1 MANSKSN
8 KVLRVA
14 VVVDGVVCDTL
25 HQTRPGSITVGH
37 ELEPEVVSSF
47 ADRVGRENVGT
58 QSGVNFILPLLAA
71 VVSLFVAVSFRGNLF
86 ETFAPLFN
94 ETIYPQGGEQLALPT
109 RDLNFLSAGIV
120 GLAFAVA
127 GLYSGLLSRQ
137 KVGGVLAGILVGALI
152 ATGGLMAAA
161 MMSYGNMASVQA
173 VGVQAAVVA
182 VVFGFGGAL
191 LGSYFKGSARP
202 RLHAHRGGASTKNYR
217 QRAPIWLGLG
227 LLLVLGGI
235 GAFSFELKS
244 YNDEV
249 TAAEAA
255 MEAGEIGPEG
265 LNSFN
270 SDRGLTG
277 WPGALLVILGLV
289 PLVTGLVGIT
299 EPEPPKR
306 DDTDRPTGVPAAH
319 PMFDYVDGVY
329 YLDVPKAAHGKITLG
344 KKSATIAQL
353 RKKFGKGDQLRVT
366 LSEEAKGKLII
377 GDNTF
382 LMFQFDDPA
391 PVPAYGALPEGIRS
405 IWVLFSIAPLMAL
418 CWLVTTI
425 LLGGLF
431 AYLSFAEATEP
442 EVSDRMREMTG
453 VKYEEEEE
461 EPEVTDE
468 EEEEDVLKQEDD
480 EPEVEDDKE
489 DEIDPDVNK
498 PLSEKPQKYSEKA
511 VKEARGVGVARVLG
525 TYGGP
530 GEGTVFDVIESTE
543 NDLGDL
549 FAQGMTQTVYSDGGE
564 VSPFV
569 AGGEGIEASGGVKQ
583 NEGLKTDDQPEVEKT
598 IKKEKKVKGKAK
610 GTTGDISGDID
621 KKAVKATIKHRMS
634 ALQHCYE
641 KALRTKPSLKG
652 KMTFTI
658 DINIK
663 GKVTKVKVES
673 DSVGDS
679 TVKSCTTSKIKGWRF
694 PVQGAEESAQV
705 TFSVVFSG
713 A

>member
-25 HQTRPGSITVGH
+25 HQTRPGSVTVGH
-37 ELEPEVVSSF
+37 ELEPEVVSGF

-58 QSGVNFILPLLAA
+58 QGGVNFILPLLAA
-71 VVSLFVAVSFRGNLF
+71 VVSLFVAVSFRANLF
-86 ETFAPLFN
+86 ETFAPLL
-94 ETIYPQGGEQLALPT
+94 TDTVGEEVSLRT

-137 KVGGVLAGILVGALI
+137 KVGGVLAGVIVGAVV

-161 MMSYGNMASVQA
+161 MASYGNMASVQA
-173 VGVQAAVVA
+173 VGVQASVVA
-182 VVFGFGGAL
+182 LVFGFGGAL

-202 RLHAHRGGASTKNYR
+202 RLHAHQGGSVAKNYR

-235 GAFSFELKS
+235 GAFAFELKS

-249 TAAEAA
+249 AATQAA

-270 SDRGLTG
+270 SNRGLTG

-299 EPEPPKR
+299 EPEPPKKDSEPKR
-306 DDTDRPTGVPAAH
+306 ASGVPASH
-319 PMFDYVDGVY
+319 PMFDYVDGTY
-329 YLDVPKAAHGKITLG
+329 YLDVPKAARGKITLG

-366 LSEEAKGKLII
+366 LSNEAKGKLII

-391 PVPAYGALPEGIRS
+391 PVPAYGSLPEGVRS
-405 IWVLFSIAPLMAL
+405 IWVLFAVAPLMAL
-418 CWLVTTI
+418 CWLFTSI
-425 LLGGLF
+425 ILGGLF
-431 AYLSFAEATEP
+431 AYLTFAEATEP

-461 EPEVTDE
+461 VEEPEETDE

-480 EPEVEDDKE
+480 EPEEVKDDEKV
-489 DEIDPDVNK
+489 DPSVNVPLDQK
-498 PLSEKPQKYSEKA
+498 PKKYSDKA

-543 NDLGDL
+543 NNLGDL

-569 AGGEGIEASGGVKQ
+569 AGGEGIEASGAMVQ
-583 NEGLKTDDQPEVEKT
+583 NDGLKTDEQPGVEKKV
-598 IKKEKKVKGKAK
+598 KKEKKVKGKAK

-694 PVQGAEESAQV
+694 PVQGAEDSAQV